1 MGLDQ
6 GGRARA
12 VTGGEAV
19 GLHHPGLISG
29 YDDGVGS
36 EDGRVEADMNHLQE
50 VAQGVFINGNIG
62 ILERQR

>member
-19 GLHHPGLISG
+19 VLHHPGLISG

-36 EDGRVEADMNHLQE
+36 EYGRVEADMNHLQE
-50 VAQGVFINGNIG
+50 VAQRVFIDGDIC
-62 ILERQR
+62 LLKRQ